1 MTSKPSLKTSTSQRS
16 QGANKIVSYDRYS
29 QKGKTSKKVR
39 HLRAVENTPQFEVS
53 EPSSPKNPKREPQ
66 KQKNFLSVITL
77 YVARVAIVGVGL
89 SVFAGSVLS
98 GIEKSQKQ
106 APVTESVANNA
117 QKSEKS
123 GLNTPISLNKEMNSL
138 KKQLQALEAKY
149 PKLDAGLFII
159 EVGNGNYVNLHGDS
173 TYSAASIIKIPI
185 LVAFFQE
192 VDAGKVRLDEKLT
205 MTKDVIGGG
214 SGGMQYQ
221 EVGKQFSALE
231 IAIQM
236 ITVSDNTATNMLIKR
251 LGGAKALNQRFSE
264 WGLANTVI
272 HNPLPDLEG
281 TNTTT
286 PRDLVYLLAKVEKG
300 ELVSVGSRDRII
312 DIMQRTVTDTLL
324 PRGLEKNA
332 TIAHKT
338 GDIGSVLGDAGIID
352 MPNGKRYLA
361 AVIVK
366 RPHNDPQGGR
376 LIQQISAATYQYL
389 KANNSKNVP

>member
-1 MTSKPSLKTSTSQRS
+1 MNTKPSLKTSTSRRT
-16 QGANKIVSYDRYS
+16 QGANKIVSYDRYA
-29 QKGKTSKKVR
+29 KRGTTTKKVR
-39 HLRAVENTPQFEVS
+39 HLRAVESNPQFEGS
-53 EPSSPKNPKREPQ
+53 EPLPPKNQKTQPKKP
-66 KQKNFLSVITL
+66 KNFLSVLTL

-89 SVFAGSVLS
+89 SVLAGSVLS

-106 APVTESVANNA
+106 SLVTESVANNP
-117 QKSEKS
+117 QKSANS
-123 GLNTPISLNKEMNSL
+123 VVNTPISLKQEMISL
-138 KKQLQALEAKY
+138 KKQLQTLETKY
-149 PKLDAGLFII
+149 PKLDPGLFII
-159 EVGNGNYVNLHGDS
+159 ELGSGNYVNLHGDS
-173 TYSAASIIKIPI
+173 TYSAASMIKIPI
-185 LVAFFQE
+185 LVAFFQD
-192 VDAGKVRLDEKLT
+192 VDAGKIRLDEKLT
-205 MTKDVIGGG
+205 MTKEVIGGG

-231 IAIQM
+231 IATQM
-236 ITVSDNTATNMLIKR
+236 IIVSDNTATNMLIKR

-264 WGLANTVI
+264 WGLANTLI

-286 PRDLVYLLAKVEKG
+286 PRDLVYLLARVERG
-300 ELVSVGSRDRII
+300 ELVSLASRDRLMH
-312 DIMQRTVTDTLL
+312 IMQRTRTDTLL

-366 RPHNDPQGGR
+366 RPHNDPQGGV

-389 KANNSKNVP
+389 KANNQKKTP